1 MGLGRS
7 LTIGKS
13 ALKSNQVKFDVISN
27 NIANTSTI
35 GFKNTKTNFSEQFSQ
50 IYNYGKSSDNEAGI
64 GVGGMNPYQLGTG
77 IKVSSITTDLSQG
90 VIETTNRPLDLALQG
105 SGYFIYNMNG
115 KEVYSRAGALNQ
127 DTEGNLVD
135 SGTGAFLRGYNV
147 ETDANGKTVKD
158 NSGNNVLSRSVDN
171 VQISPNTVSS
181 PKQTETV
188 KVGGNLNANSPDGTT
203 RQTSINI
210 YDDLGGSRTL
220 NFTFTK
226 TDTANEY
233 TIDISIDGNA
243 LTLANNTLTFN
254 TDGTL
259 QQPANIALTAV
270 ELNAALGGAIVF
282 DETTPKNLNIVLA
295 DPNNLISD
303 SLTQFAGPNTATAK
317 QQDGYKTGDLLGM
330 NVDAEGKI
338 WGSFTN
344 GQSEILGQVLI
355 AKFANPEGL
364 IRDGNNFLIQSA
376 NSGSPNIGTA
386 GESFIGTSVVGMA
399 LEQSNVE
406 LTDEFTEMIT
416 TQRAFEAASRTI
428 LVTDQ
433 MLALIT
439 MLKR

>member
-1 MGLGRS
+1 MGLGRA

-13 ALKSNQVKFDVISN
+13 SLKANQVRFDVISN
-27 NIANTSTI
+27 NIGNTSTI
-35 GFKNTKTNFSEQFSQ
+35 GFKNTKANFSEQFSQ
-50 IYNYGKSSDNEAGI
+50 IYNYGRTPDNEAGI

-77 IKVSSITTDLSQG
+77 VKVSSITTDMSQG
-90 VIETTNRPLDLALQG
+90 VIESTNRPLDLALQG
-105 SGYFIYNMNG
+105 DGFFIYNMNG
-115 KEVYSRAGALNQ
+115 KDVYSRAGALNQ
-127 DTEGNLVD
+127 DTDGNIVD
-135 SGTGAFLRGYNV
+135 SGTGAFIRGYNV
-147 ETDANGKTVKD
+147 ETDANGRIVKD
-158 NSGNNVLSRSVDN
+158 SSGNNVLSRSVEN

-181 PKQTETV
+181 PRQTETV

-210 YDDLGGSRTL
+210 YDDIGGPRTL
-220 NFTFTK
+220 SFTFSK
-226 TDTANEY
+226 TATPNEY
-233 TIDISIDGNA
+233 TVDITIDGNA
-243 LTLANNTLTFN
+243 LNLANNAITFN
-254 TDGTL
+254 ADGTL
-259 QQPANIALTAV
+259 QTPTNLNITAA
-270 ELNAALGGAIVF
+270 ELNAALGGATVF

-344 GQSEILGQVLI
+344 GQSEVLGQVLV

-364 IRDGNNFLIQSA
+364 IRDGNNFMVESA

-386 GESFIGTSVVGMA
+386 GESFMGTSVVGMA

-406 LTDEFTEMIT
+406 LTDEFTDMIT

-433 MLALIT
+433 MLSLIN